1 MASNKPIAPKEEVF
15 DFRLPPDRMYSR
27 HVGDTGASS
36 SGSNIR
42 TFFIDMGFLPSLVD
56 KVIEEN
62 GEDDVELLLNTLT
75 TFSAEQKST
84 PESSGS
90 LDGLRSGKKGSNPPH
105 FSTICHKQAV
115 QSLQTSKSESS
126 DSLDSLFDD
135 KDAHNE
141 ISPVVI
147 PKEEADDYYDAN
159 DTNKASLLM
168 MNFTVDEVDF
178 AIDKLGG
185 DAPINELV
193 DFIIAAQIAENLEK
207 ETDDVTFCRN
217 ELKKEE
223 NDETLFVTMEKTLRL
238 LEMGFSENEVSLA
251 IEKFG
256 SETPVADLA
265 DSIVTGRIAG
275 DYPGNVKC
283 SPNSF
288 GIGGLHTPE
297 DYMTKVKAEESSSA
311 GVSLPR
317 NVNIEE
323 ILKGKRPKEE
333 NMDDLLNPIPRFDV
347 NKHKGKRPKQEYAD
361 DLSSLYGPG
370 WVESKVNPNITRFDI
385 PPPSKLNLSM
395 AKPPSPPLRL
405 NPSRSLDK
413 MVAKPPFFLYGNVL
427 DIARDSWEKV
437 SKFLYAI
444 EPEFVD
450 TRSFSALSRTEG
462 YVHNL
467 PCENRSHILPM
478 PPMTLQDATRTKKWW
493 PSWDTRKYLSCINSE
508 TRGVSQLCD
517 GLTKTLTDSHGRL
530 SSQQQR
536 DILHHC
542 IALNLIWVS
551 QFKLA
556 PIEPEQL
563 ERVLG
568 YPVNHTQDAESSSME
583 RLQYLKYCFQTDTL
597 GYHLSVLKPMF
608 PEGLIVLSIF
618 SGIGGAE
625 IALHRL
631 GIRLKAV
638 ISVESSAAKRR
649 ILKKWWHSSGQTGE
663 LEQIEDIQKLTSNNI
678 HNLIKKY
685 GGFDLVICQNPCSRC
700 LSSSKLNQSGDAEG
714 IASFDFS
721 IFYEFVRVLQG
732 VRNTMER
739 KK

>member
-1 MASNKPIAPKEEVF
+1 MASNKPVVPKEEVF
-15 DFRLPPDRMYSR
+15 DFRDRMYSR
-27 HVGDTGASS
+27 HAGDSGASS
-36 SGSNIR
+36 SGSDIR
-42 TFFIDMGFLPSLVD
+42 TFFVDMGFLPSLVD
-56 KVIEEN
+56 TVIEKN

-75 TFSAEQKST
+75 TYSAEQKSI
-84 PESSGS
+84 PQSSDS
-90 LDGLRSGKKGSNPPH
+90 LEGLRSGKMGSNPPH
-105 FSTICHKQAV
+105 FSTVCHKQAV
-115 QSLQTSKSESS
+115 RTSKSESS

-141 ISPVVI
+141 ISSVVI
-147 PKEEADDYYDAN
+147 PKEEADDYYHIS
-159 DTNKASLLM
+159 DTNKASLLV
-168 MNFTVDEVDF
+168 MNFSADEVDF

-185 DAPINELV
+185 DAPLNELV
-193 DFIIAAQIAENLEK
+193 DFIIAAQIAIKLEK
-207 ETDDVTFCRN
+207 ETDDAFCRN
-217 ELKKEE
+217 ELNKEE

-256 SETPVADLA
+256 SETQIAELA
-265 DSIVTGRIAG
+265 DSIVTGRIAS
-275 DYPGNVKC
+275 DYPGDVKC
-283 SPNSF
+283 SPSSF
-288 GIGGLHTPE
+288 GIGGLYTPE

-311 GVSLPR
+311 VVPLPR
-317 NVNIEE
+317 NVNIEA

-333 NMDDLLNPIPRFDV
+333 NTDDHLNPTPRLD
-347 NKHKGKRPKQEYAD
+347 KHKGKRPKQEYAD

-370 WVESKVNPNITRFDI
+370 WVESKVNPDITSFDI
-385 PPPSKLNLSM
+385 PPSSRLNL
-395 AKPPSPPLRL
+395 
-405 NPSRSLDK
+405 SRSLDK
-413 MVAKPPFFLYGNVL
+413 LVAKPPFPPLKSNPSRALEKVVTKPPFFLYGNVL
-427 DIARDSWEKV
+427 DISRDSWEKV
-437 SKFLYAI
+437 SKFLYAV
-444 EPEFVD
+444 EPEYVD

-467 PCENRSHILPM
+467 PCENRFHITPL
-478 PPMTLQDATRTKKWW
+478 PPMTIQDATRTKKWW

-517 GLTKTLTDSHGRL
+517 RLTKTLTDSCGHL
-530 SSQQQR
+530 SSHQER

-556 PIEPEQL
+556 PVEPEQL
-563 ERVLG
+563 ECVLG

-583 RLQYLKYCFQTDTL
+583 RLQYLKYCFQTDAL
-597 GYHLSVLKPMF
+597 GYHLSVLKSMF

-631 GIRLKAV
+631 GIRLKV
-638 ISVESSAAKRR
+638 VVSVESSAAKRR

-663 LEQIEDIQKLTSNNI
+663 LEQIEDIQKLTSIKINNWI
-678 HNLIKKY
+678 TKY

-721 IFYEFVRVLQG
+721 IFYEFVRVLQS
-732 VRNTMER
+732 VRNTMHR

>member
-1 MASNKPIAPKEEVF
+1 MASNKPIVPKEEIY

-27 HVGDTGASS
+27 HVGDSVASS

-62 GEDDVELLLNTLT
+62 
-75 TFSAEQKST
+75 EQKSI
-84 PESSGS
+84 PESSDS
-90 LDGLRSGKKGSNPPH
+90 FDGLRSGKKGSNHPH

-115 QSLQTSKSESS
+115 RPLRTSKSESS

-135 KDAHNE
+135 KDAPNE
-141 ISPVVI
+141 ISSAVI
-147 PKEEADDYYDAN
+147 PKEEADDYYDIN

-168 MNFTVDEVDF
+168 MNFTVDEVNF

-193 DFIIAAQIAENLEK
+193 DFIIAAQIAVNLEK
-207 ETDDVTFCRN
+207 ETDDDTLCRN

-238 LEMGFSENEVSLA
+238 LEMGFTENEVSLA

-256 SETPVADLA
+256 SETPVSELA

-297 DYMTKVKAEESSSA
+297 DYMTRVKAEESSSA
-311 GVSLPR
+311 GVSLSR
-317 NVNIEE
+317 NVNIDE
-323 ILKGKRPKEE
+323 ILKGKRPKVE

-347 NKHKGKRPKQEYAD
+347 KNKGKRPKQEYAD

-370 WVESKVNPNITRFDI
+370 WVESKVNPNITSFDI
-385 PPPSKLNLSM
+385 PPPSKLNLSRSLDTM
-395 AKPPSPPLRL
+395 VAKPPPPPIKL

-413 MVAKPPFFLYGNVL
+413 VVAKPPFFLYGNVL
-427 DIARDSWEKV
+427 DISRDSWEKV

-450 TRSFSALSRTEG
+450 TRSFSALSRMEG

-467 PCENRSHILPM
+467 PCENRSHILPT
-478 PPMTLQDATRTKKWW
+478 PPMTIQDSTRTKKWW

-508 TRGVSQLCD
+508 TRGVPQLCD
-517 GLTKTLTDSHGRL
+517 RLIKTLTDSRGRL

-563 ERVLG
+563 ECVLG

-583 RLQYLKYCFQTDTL
+583 RLQYLKYCFQIDTL
-597 GYHLSVLKPMF
+597 GYHLSVLKSMF

-631 GIRLKAV
+631 GIRLKVV

-663 LEQIEDIQKLTSNNI
+663 LEQIEDIQKLTSNKI
-678 HNLIKKY
+678 HNLINKY

-739 KK
+739 RK

>member
-1 MASNKPIAPKEEVF
+1 MASNKPIVPKEEVL
-15 DFRLPPDRMYSR
+15 DFRLPPDGLYSR
-27 HVGDTGASS
+27 HVGDSGASS
-36 SGSNIR
+36 SGNNIR
-42 TFFIDMGFLPSLVD
+42 TFFVDMGFLPSLVD
-56 KVIEEN
+56 KVIEEK

-75 TFSAEQKST
+75 TFSAEQKSL
-84 PESSGS
+84 PESTGS
-90 LDGLRSGKKGSNPPH
+90 LHSVRSDKKGTNSIAA
-105 FSTICHKQAV
+105 FCYKQAGR
-115 QSLQTSKSESS
+115 TSKPESS

-135 KDAHNE
+135 KEDASNE
-141 ISPVVI
+141 ISSVVI
-147 PKEEADDYYDAN
+147 PKEEADDDYISTH
-159 DTNKASLLM
+159 TNKASLLM
-168 MNFTVDEVDF
+168 MNFSVDEVNF

-193 DFIIAAQIAENLEK
+193 DFIVAAQIAENLEK
-207 ETDDVTFCRN
+207 ETDETICRN
-217 ELKKEE
+217 ELKTEE

-256 SETPVADLA
+256 SDTQVSELA

-275 DYPGNVKC
+275 NYPGNDKC
-283 SPNSF
+283 SSNSF
-288 GIGGLHTPE
+288 YIGGLHNP
-297 DYMTKVKAEESSSA
+297 KVKAEDSSSA
-311 GVSLPR
+311 GVSLTR
-317 NVNIEE
+317 NVNVEE

-333 NMDDLLNPIPRFDV
+333 YMDDLPNPIPRFDA
-347 NKHKGKRPKQEYAD
+347 KHKGKRPKPEYADD
-361 DLSSLYGPG
+361 DLSSLYSPE
-370 WVESKVNPNITRFDI
+370 WLEAKVNPKNVGLEMPT
-385 PPPSKLNLSM
+385 SSELNL
-395 AKPPSPPLRL
+395 
-405 NPSRSLDK
+405 SRSLDK
-413 MVAKPPFFLYGNVL
+413 MVARPPSPPSKFNPCRSLDKVVAKPPFFLYGNVL
-427 DIARDSWEKV
+427 DVSRDSWGKV
-437 SKFLYAI
+437 SKFLYTI

-450 TRSFSALSRTEG
+450 TRSFSALSRREG

-467 PCENRSHILPM
+467 PCENRSHILPK
-478 PPMTLQDATRTKKWW
+478 PAMTIEDAIPHTKKWW
-493 PSWDTRKYLSCINSE
+493 PSWDTRKHLSCINSE
-508 TRGVSQLCD
+508 TRGVPQLCER
-517 GLTKTLTDSHGRL
+517 LTKTMTDSHGQL

-542 IALNLIWVS
+542 IALNLIWVG

-556 PIEPEQL
+556 PLEPEQL
-563 ERVLG
+563 EYVLG

-583 RLQYLKYCFQTDTL
+583 RLQILKYCFQIDTL
-597 GYHLSVLKPMF
+597 GYHLSVLKSMF

-625 IALHRL
+625 IALLRL
-631 GIRLKAV
+631 GIHLKVV

-649 ILKKWWHSSGQTGE
+649 ILQKWWRSSGQTGE
-663 LEQIEDIQKLTSNNI
+663 LELIEDIQKLTSNKI

-685 GGFDLVICQNPCSRC
+685 GGFDLVVCQNPCSRS
-700 LSSSKLNQSGDAEG
+700 LSSSKLSKDTEG